1 MFTLEE
7 LLEATGGK
15 LIRGKKDIPIKGLS
29 IDSRTIKSQEAF
41 IAIKGDNF
49 DGHDFIPEAIKK
61 GASCIIKSS
70 ASKLPP
76 LGQHIL
82 IEVKDTLLAL
92 GDIARFKR
100 KKFDLPVIVV
110 TGSNGKT
117 TTKEMIAE
125 VLAARYR
132 VLKNPGTKNNQIGLP
147 MALLN
152 LDAGYDMAV
161 LEVGT
166 NHFGEVDYLSRI
178 CLPNIGIITNI
189 GLSHLEYLDDLKGVF
204 REKRA
209 LLNNLKRPA
218 IAILNAD
225 DKLLSKEACSKKKE
239 LIALTFGIRQRSDFL
254 ASDIKFKAERT
265 EFLLK
270 KKHRFTLKTSGAH
283 NVYNALIAIAV
294 GRIFGLSYAKIASRL
309 SAFTFPEG
317 RFNLKTAKGIRF
329 IDDTYN
335 SNPSSLEQALM
346 AFGSLKIKGRKI
358 FVMGD
363 MFELGRGGGA
373 FHRRAAK
380 TVAKICDIFV
390 ATGKLSQITAEALVS
405 RGFAAENIFTCATA
419 REARDILFKRIS
431 PCKNDIIL
439 VKGSRLMKMEGVL
452 KA

>member
-1 MFTLEE
+1 MFTLDE
-7 LLEATGGK
+7 LLKATGGK
-15 LIRGKKDIPIKGLS
+15 LIRGKKDISIKGLS
-29 IDSRTIKSQEAF
+29 IDSRTIKAQEAF

-61 GASCIIKSS
+61 GASCIIRAS
-70 ASKLPP
+70 ASKFPP
-76 LGQHIL
+76 LGRYIL

-100 KKFDLPVIVV
+100 RKFNLPVIAV

-166 NHFGEVDYLSRI
+166 NHFGEVDYLSKI
-178 CLPNIGIITNI
+178 CLPNIGVITNI
-189 GLSHLEYLDDLKGVF
+189 GKSHLEYLHDLKGVL

-209 LLNNLKRPA
+209 LLNNLKIPA

-239 LIALTFGIRQRSDFL
+239 PLALTFGIRQRSDFF
-254 ASDIKFKAERT
+254 ASDIKLKSGRT

-270 KKHRFTLKTSGAH
+270 KKHRFTLKTSGTH

-294 GRIFGLSYAKIASRL
+294 GRIFGLSYAKIANRL
-309 SAFTFPEG
+309 SVFTFPEG
-317 RFNLKTAKGIRF
+317 RFNLKAVKGIRF

-346 AFGSLKIKGRKI
+346 AFDSLKIKGRKI

-363 MFELGRGGGA
+363 MFELGRGREA

-380 TVAKICDIFV
+380 TIAWACDIFV

-405 RGFAAENIFTCATA
+405 GGFAAENIFTCATA

-431 PCKNDIIL
+431 PRKNDIIL

-452 KA
+452 KT